1 MLNQFK
7 TGIFYTAMGKYSI
20 VIVNL
25 IVQAVLARILVPE
38 AFGIVSAINIFLL
51 FFQMATDFGIGPAV
65 IQFKDLEEEEINSI
79 FTFSLYVSLAFAV
92 IFFFLGY
99 PISLFYGNPV
109 FVAVSRVM
117 AVTVFF
123 YGIDV
128 VPQALLQREQ
138 KFKKINVTT
147 IIGALASGVVSI
159 ILALFDFSYYSII
172 IGNTM
177 KALVLFIVYYSMTKP
192 NFRFKIDLNPLK
204 KIYRFSRDQFA
215 FNVVNFFSRNLD
227 KLLIGRF
234 FSSSALAYYDQAYK
248 ASLYPNQAL
257 TSLVTN
263 VVHPIMSDFQDESEK
278 IKRVYLTIAN
288 LLATLGLPLSVF
300 LIFAGED
307 VIFFL
312 FGSQWGNSVLT
323 FQILAFTVWIQM
335 ILSSTGG
342 IFQSGNRTDL
352 LLTSGV
358 LSTGLNVTGII
369 IGILFGRIETV
380 AAGLVVTFSLNLLQ
394 ANYLILVKQFN
405 SSIMEFF
412 KILRKP
418 FLLALMQIIALS
430 LLPEL
435 AFSSF
440 INLVIQGT
448 VFLVVWILG
457 LIVTGD
463 FARIKRSI
471 LGR

>member
-1 MLNQFK
+1 
-7 TGIFYTAMGKYSI
+7 
-20 VIVNL
+20 
-25 IVQAVLARILVPE
+25 
-38 AFGIVSAINIFLL
+38 
-51 FFQMATDFGIGPAV
+51 
-65 IQFKDLEEEEINSI
+65 
-79 FTFSLYVSLAFAV
+79 
-92 IFFFLGY
+92 
-99 PISLFYGNPV
+99 
-109 FVAVSRVM
+109 
-117 AVTVFF
+117 
-123 YGIDV
+123 
-128 VPQALLQREQ
+128 
-138 KFKKINVTT
+138 
-147 IIGALASGVVSI
+147 
-159 ILALFDFSYYSII
+159 
-172 IGNTM
+172 
-177 KALVLFIVYYSMTKP
+177 
-192 NFRFKIDLNPLK
+192 
-204 KIYRFSRDQFA
+204 
-215 FNVVNFFSRNLD
+215 
-227 KLLIGRF
+227 
-234 FSSSALAYYDQAYK
+234 
-248 ASLYPNQAL
+248 
-257 TSLVTN
+257 
-263 VVHPIMSDFQDESEK
+263 MSDFQDESEK

-352 LLTSGV
+352 LLASGV
-358 LSTGLNVTGII
+358 LSTLLNVTGII

-380 AAGLVVTFSLNLLQ
+380 AVGLVITFSLNLFQ

-405 SSIMEFF
+405 SSMLEFF

-418 FLLALMQIIALS
+418 ALLALMQIIALG

-435 AFSSF
+435 GFSPF

-448 VFLVVWILG
+448 VFLIVWILG

>member
-7 TGIFYTAMGKYSI
+7 TGVFYTAMGKYSI

-25 IVQAVLARILVPE
+25 IVQAVLARVLVPQ
-38 AFGIVSAINIFLL
+38 AFGIVSAVNIFML

-65 IQFKDLEEEEINSI
+65 IQFKDLKDEEINSI

-92 IFFFLGY
+92 LFFFLGY
-99 PISLFYGNPV
+99 PISLFYGDPV
-109 FVAVSRVM
+109 FVSVSRVM
-117 AVTVFF
+117 AITVFF

-128 VPQALLQREQ
+128 VPQALLQRDK
-138 KFKKINVTT
+138 KFKEVNVTT
-147 IIGALASGVVSI
+147 IIGAAISGVVSI
-159 ILALFDFSYYSII
+159 SLALLGFSYYSII

-177 KALVLFIVYYSMTKP
+177 KAITLFIIYYAMTKP
-192 NFRFKIDLNPLK
+192 AFRFKINFEPLK

-227 KLLIGRF
+227 SLLIGRY

-248 ASLYPNQAL
+248 VSLYPNQAL
-257 TSLVTN
+257 TSLVTS
-263 VVHPIMSDFQDESEK
+263 VVHPIMSEFQDETEK

-288 LLATLGLPLSVF
+288 LLAILGLPLSVF

-352 LLTSGV
+352 LLVSGI
-358 LSTGLNVTGII
+358 LSTVLNVTGIV

-380 AAGLVVTFSLNLLQ
+380 ALALVVTFSLNLLQ

-418 FLLALMQIIALS
+418 ALLALMQVVALAV
-430 LLPEL
+430 LPEL
-435 AFSSF
+435 NFSPF
-440 INLVIQGT
+440 INLMIQGT
-448 VFLVVWILG
+448 IFAVVWMLG
-457 LIVTGD
+457 LIVTGE
-463 FARIKRSI
+463 FNKIKREI